1 MSSRDTTMRGGGYYD
16 RHSRIQRSVLEPAA
30 AVLARAAE
38 AVSLPPAGPL
48 VIADYGS
55 ATGRNSAE
63 PVDLLLTAARRR
75 ADRALPVLVVH
86 DDQPGNDFAAL
97 FSTLVGPE
105 SYLAAH
111 DCVFACAVGRSFH
124 EQILPEGFVHL
135 GWSSAAVHWLS
146 VPAAAAPGHLWA
158 PRVPRSLFAAH
169 ARRDWATFFRQR
181 ARELAPGGQLV
192 LAVASADEHG
202 ASGGDHV
209 LDAACDAIADLVAR
223 GALRGSERDRMTV
236 PMYFRNDAELVEPFA
251 SADLT
256 LAEHTT
262 AIAPDPLWLDYER
275 THDAAS
281 YGDAFSGWVRAFSE
295 ASLFSVLDPD
305 RSPAE
310 RRALADETYAA
321 VNASVRAN
329 PPSFRCAWR
338 LGILR
343 VRKASGTAP

>member
-16 RHSRIQRSVLEPAA
+16 RHSRIQGSVLEPAA

-38 AVSLPPAGPL
+38 AVSLPSSGPL
-48 VIADYGS
+48 VITDYGS

-63 PVDLLLTAARRR
+63 PVDLLVTAVRRR
-75 ADRALPVLVVH
+75 AERVLPVLVVH

-97 FSTLVGPE
+97 FSTLTGAE
-105 SYLAAH
+105 SYLGAH
-111 DCVFACAVGRSFH
+111 DGVFACAVGRSFH

-135 GWSSAAVHWLS
+135 GWSSAAAHWLS

-158 PRVPRSLFAAH
+158 PRAPRALFAAH

-192 LAVASADEHG
+192 LVVASADERG

-209 LDAACDAIADLVAR
+209 LDAVCDALTDLVAR

-236 PMYFRNDAELVEPFA
+236 PMYFRDDRELVEPFK
-251 SADLT
+251 DGELV
-256 LAEHTT
+256 LAEHST
-262 AIAPDPLWLDYER
+262 AVAPDPLWLDYDR
-275 THDAAS
+275 TRDAAA

-295 ASLFSVLDPD
+295 GALFSVLDLD

-321 VNASVRAN
+321 VNAAVRAN
-329 PPSFRCAWR
+329 PAAFRCAWR

-343 VRKASGTAP
+343 LSRR